1 MKPEIKL
8 VETCWACPEQYDAF
22 CNGEQ
27 VGYIRFRHNEF
38 TVECPDVEGEL
49 VYSTEANGDW
59 RLEDNE
65 RNFYLDN
72 AKEAIIEWISFNRP
86 ELLA

>member
-22 CNGEQ
+22 YNGEQ
-27 VGYIRFRHNEF
+27 VGYLRLRHGQF
-38 TVECPDVEGEL
+38 TVECPDVEDQL
-49 VYSTEANGDW
+49 VYSAETTGDG
-59 RLEDNE
+59 RFEYEE
-65 RNFYLDN
+65 RNFHLDN
-72 AKEAIIEWISFNRP
+72 AKKAILKWISENRP

>member
-22 CNGEQ
+22 LNGKQ
-27 VGYIRFRHNEF
+27 VGYLRLRHGQF
-38 TVECPDVEGEL
+38 TVECPDVEDEL
-49 VYSTEANGDW
+49 VYSAKPIGDG
-59 RLEDNE
+59 RFETNE
-65 RNFYLDN
+65 RDLYLN
-72 AKEAIIEWISFNRP
+72 KAKKAILNWISKNRP